1 MVVWTTRTSPPKHS
15 SRDRALLAYVP
26 DFNSTHYEVVTWNGS
41 KFESELHGEGIHDFV
56 EKWCLIYEA
65 D

>member
-1 MVVWTTRTSPPKHS
+1 MTKWISYTAAPRNIPN
-15 SRDRALLAYVP
+15 DRALLAYVP

-41 KFESELHGEGIHDFV
+41 NFESELHGEGIHDFV